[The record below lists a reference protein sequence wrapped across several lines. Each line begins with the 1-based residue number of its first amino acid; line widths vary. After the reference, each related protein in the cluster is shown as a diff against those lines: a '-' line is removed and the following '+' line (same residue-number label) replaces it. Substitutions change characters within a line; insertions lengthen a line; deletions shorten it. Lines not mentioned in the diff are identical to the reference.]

1 MIRCASLLVK
11 QAKRALPAAAAM
23 QLRRCLTLRFAA
35 VLGIRKKLSKTCQKV
50 LTGKREC
57 GIILERQ
64 ALRQKNDFW
73 SLSTKP
79 LKRTN
84 RRSKTPAD
92 TEMPRTL
99 QVQKSSKA
107 SKKDLTKNHF
117 GGKINRA
124 SAERLRRTGPWKLN
138 NIERTCNGTYIR
150 VGKTR

>member
-1 MIRCASLLVK
+1 MIRCARLLVK

-64 ALRQKNDFW
+64 ALRQKNDFR

-84 RRSKTPAD
+84 RRSKHQ
-92 TEMPRTL
+92 L
-99 QVQKSSKA
+99 V
-107 SKKDLTKNHF
+107 
-117 GGKINRA
+117 
-124 SAERLRRTGPWKLN
+124 LR
-138 NIERTCNGTYIR
+138 C
-150 VGKTR
+150 